1 MRMWNFMYAWQ
12 REVKL
17 VIEERSRYVTL
28 TNETSN
34 GAKKYGSLEERNK
47 GVRLEVLSYSWK
59 TIINLNI
66 TNFGC
71 FNIKKLMVSNALLHG
86 YYLDMHLN
94 HSNYNFIILRG

>member
-34 GAKKYGSLEERNK
+34 GAKKYGSLEEISK
-47 GVRLEVLSYSWK
+47 G
-59 TIINLNI
+59 
-66 TNFGC
+66 
-71 FNIKKLMVSNALLHG
+71 
-86 YYLDMHLN
+86 
-94 HSNYNFIILRG
+94 